1 MKLKQLWICSQGL
14 CHSTKSVCFVNSHFY
29 SDWVTL
35 IISGIKGCINIQAV
49 FADPLDCAH

>member
-1 MKLKQLWICSQGL
+1 MKLKQLWICSRGL